1 MYQNPLSPAVPP
13 RPGGWSAPDWL
24 SPSRPSAGAEPSRG
38 LASTDARLLG
48 PLGEHQVLTTG
59 HLVAL
64 TGLPERTV
72 QHRLGRLDRAGL
84 LNRLRPQVPIGTA
97 PYHCWLTT
105 FGAAAVGADAP
116 ESWDQDPASLRAAAA
131 LSDLWLGVRD
141 RGPEMGLELCDW
153 RRLPTGASFRDSR
166 TGTLREVPVEG
177 ALSVTRGAEVVSA
190 FVLTRV
196 EQMPPARLVAI
207 LGRFAGYLATLPG
220 TTCWPM
226 LLVLAR
232 TERMASTV
240 RSACGQVPDA
250 AAARH
255 LNSRTVDA
263 AIRRV
268 AAGVIEP
275 RPAGLV
281 TEAVWHTAT
290 GDHEYRLAEI
300 LTSTAWGSR

>member
-13 RPGGWSAPDWL
+13 RPGGWAAPDGF
-24 SPSRPSAGAEPSRG
+24 SPSRPSAGAEPSR
-38 LASTDARLLG
+38 LLPPTDARLLG
-48 PLGEHQVLTTG
+48 LLGEHQVLTTG
-59 HLVAL
+59 HLVRL

-72 QHRLGRLDRAGL
+72 QHRLGRLERAGL

-105 FGAAAVGADAP
+105 FGAAAVGAAAP
-116 ESWDQDPASLRAAAA
+116 ESWDHDPASLRAAAA

-141 RGPEMGLELCDW
+141 RGPEMELELCDW
-153 RRLPTGASFRDSR
+153 RRLPSGASFRDAR
-166 TGTLREVPVEG
+166 TGTLRQVPVEG
-177 ALSVTRGAEVVSA
+177 EVLVTRGAEVVSA

-196 EQMPPARLVAI
+196 EQVPLARLVAI
-207 LGRFAGYLATLPG
+207 VGRFAGYFATLPG
-220 TTCWPM
+220 TASPPV

-232 TERMASTV
+232 TVRLANTV
-240 RSACGQVPDA
+240 RVACGQVPDA
-250 AAARH
+250 AGARR
-255 LNSRTVDA
+255 LDPRTVDA

-268 AAGVIEP
+268 AVGVIEP

-281 TEAVWHTAT
+281 ADAVWHTAT
-290 GDHEYRLAEI
+290 GDHAYRLAEI